1 MTPQSSLFHS
11 CSARFSSRTQPSKVR
26 GLRLR
31 HAPSGSYA
39 VTSFYPARSEPA
51 GSPALVI
58 AIIVALDLPL
68 TLRTCSPLFA
78 LGALAIGCDSGLE
91 SGSLANALT
100 TLLGTWVGLFLI
112 LVDVALYVSLLM
124 KRKWAQ
130 IGVRVLASW
139 IIAISLL
146 VLAFALRK

>member
-1 MTPQSSLFHS
+1 MFPNGKPALKRVSIVSFDPKFLATGKVTGLH
-11 CSARFSSRTQPSKVR
+11 QPLLIAL
-26 GLRLR
+26 G
-31 HAPSGSYA
+31 
-39 VTSFYPARSEPA
+39 
-51 GSPALVI
+51 LVI

-68 TLRTCSPLFA
+68 SLRTCSPLFA
-78 LGALAIGCDSGLE
+78 VGALAIGCDSGLE
-91 SGSLANALT
+91 SGSLAKTFT

-112 LVDVALYVSLLM
+112 LVDVSLYVSLLM
-124 KRKWAQ
+124 MRKWAQ

>member
-1 MTPQSSLFHS
+1 MHGKRKE
-11 CSARFSSRTQPSKVR
+11 CS
-26 GLRLR
+26 
-31 HAPSGSYA
+31 
-39 VTSFYPARSEPA
+39 
-51 GSPALVI
+51 
-58 AIIVALDLPL
+58 
-68 TLRTCSPLFA
+68 LRTTDRKIAERQLKACKSVAGKRRTEENDLSA
-78 LGALAIGCDSGLE
+78 K
-91 SGSLANALT
+91 ALT